1 MKLIRG
7 ALATAASLVLV
18 AAVGGVAQASG
29 SDSGYKSCAGS
40 GNTVVT
46 RGVASGKQTHFQ
58 NSSSKTWPTA
68 GATVTVRLWNA
79 GKTTADWRVYT
90 DGAIDTGDT
99 YAYCA

>member
-1 MKLIRG
+1 M
-7 ALATAASLVLV
+7 
-18 AAVGGVAQASG
+18 
-29 SDSGYKSCAGS
+29 
-40 GNTVVT
+40 
-46 RGVASGKQTHFQ
+46 ASGKQTHFQ